1 MDLSI
6 FQHHEKMECTTN
18 MIITRS
24 PKIVADVM
32 AQDQIQNIWAVVNVE
47 IALRVFSEEDC
58 MSESLFDSLVYSVE
72 QRVYGQTL

>member
-1 MDLSI
+1 
-6 FQHHEKMECTTN
+6 
-18 MIITRS
+18 
-24 PKIVADVM
+24 M

-58 MSESLFDSLVYSVE
+58 MSESLVYSVE